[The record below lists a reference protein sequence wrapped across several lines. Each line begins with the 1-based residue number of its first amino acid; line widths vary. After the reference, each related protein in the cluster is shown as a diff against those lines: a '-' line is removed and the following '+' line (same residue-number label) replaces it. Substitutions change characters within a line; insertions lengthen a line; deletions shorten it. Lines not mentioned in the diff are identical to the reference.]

1 MSRPPVT
8 SRRASPRCRRS
19 PPTRPHSSAR
29 VAHPAPCAAAPS
41 TTMVA
46 CARASTGTTS
56 DGARRRVPGWRRPAA
71 PAARGPHQSAWA
83 DARLLQLHVP
93 GPGAGGRGTETLAVY
108 KPAPGET
115 PLDDFP
121 DGTLGK
127 REVAAYL
134 VSAALNWQV
143 VPFTVYRDDGPMGPG
158 SLQQFIVA
166 DLREHYFSL
175 MPARALDFRRLAAF
189 DVIVNNADRKSG
201 HCLLDGDGHI
211 WGVDNGLTFHTL
223 PKLRTVIWEFA
234 GEEVAESLRQD
245 ARQLASELA
254 GAAGWVRALKQ
265 LISAAELRAL
275 AQRAR
280 RFADE
285 GRYPEPTSR
294 WAYPWPLI

>member
-1 MSRPPVT
+1 M
-8 SRRASPRCRRS
+8 
-19 PPTRPHSSAR
+19 
-29 VAHPAPCAAAPS
+29 
-41 TTMVA
+41 
-46 CARASTGTTS
+46 ARAARLP
-56 DGARRRVPGWRRPAA
+56 DGEAQQRLLREGRIK
-71 PAARGPHQSAWA
+71 ARGLMPDCSNYTYLA
-83 DARLLQLHVP
+83 HVR
-93 GPGAGGRGTETLAVY
+93 GNAGAETLAVY

-134 VSAALNWQV
+134 VSAALDWQV
-143 VPFTVYRDDGPMGPG
+143 VPFTVYRDDGPLGPG

-175 MPARALDFRRLAAF
+175 MPARAADFRTVAAF

-201 HCLLDGDGHI
+201 HCLLDDDGHV
-211 WGVDNGLTFHTL
+211 WGVDNGLTFHAL

-234 GEEVAESLRQD
+234 GEEVAENLRQD
-245 ARQLASELA
+245 ARRLA
-254 GAAGWVRALKQ
+254 GELTAGEGWVRALEQ
-265 LISAAELRAL
+265 LISGAEVRAL

-280 RFADE
+280 RLADE

>member
-1 MSRPPVT
+1 MT
-8 SRRASPRCRRS
+8 AAS
-19 PPTRPHSSAR
+19 
-29 VAHPAPCAAAPS
+29 
-41 TTMVA
+41 
-46 CARASTGTTS
+46 ARASTGIIDPMARPFS
-56 DGARRRVPGWRRPAA
+56 SPDGEAQRLLLREGRIK
-71 PAARGPHQSAWA
+71 ARGLMPECSNYTYLAEVCDSH
-83 DARLLQLHVP
+83 
-93 GPGAGGRGTETLAVY
+93 GAQTLGVY
-108 KPAPGET
+108 KPAAGET

-134 VSAALNWQV
+134 VSEALGWGV
-143 VPFTVYRDDGPMGPG
+143 VPHTVYRRDGPMGAG
-158 SLQQFIVA
+158 SVQQFVQA

-175 MPARALDFRRLAAF
+175 MPARAADFRTMAAF

-201 HCLLDGDGHI
+201 HCLLDSDGHV

-245 ARQLASELA
+245 ARRFAAELA
-254 GAAGWVRALKQ
+254 GAAAWVGGLKQ

-280 RFADE
+280 RFAEE

>member
-1 MSRPPVT
+1 M
-8 SRRASPRCRRS
+8 
-19 PPTRPHSSAR
+19 
-29 VAHPAPCAAAPS
+29 
-41 TTMVA
+41 
-46 CARASTGTTS
+46 ARAARLP
-56 DGARRRVPGWRRPAA
+56 DGEAQHRLLREGQIK
-71 PAARGPHQSAWA
+71 ARGLMPDCSNYTYLAQV
-83 DARLLQLHVP
+83 D
-93 GPGAGGRGTETLAVY
+93 GEAGTKTLAIY

-127 REVAAYL
+127 REVAAYV

-143 VPFTVYRDDGPMGPG
+143 VPLTVYRDDGPLGPG

-175 MPARALDFRRLAAF
+175 MPARSTDFRTLAAF

-201 HCLLDGDGHI
+201 HCLLDGRGHI
-211 WGVDNGLTFHTL
+211 WGVDNGLTFHAL

-234 GEEVAESLRQD
+234 GQEVAANLRHD
-245 ARQLASELA
+245 ARRLARELA
-254 GAAGWVRALKQ
+254 AGGGWVRTLEQ
-265 LISAAELRAL
+265 LISPTEVRAL
-275 AQRAR
+275 IQRAR
-280 RFADE
+280 RFAEE

>member
-1 MSRPPVT
+1 M
-8 SRRASPRCRRS
+8 
-19 PPTRPHSSAR
+19 
-29 VAHPAPCAAAPS
+29 AHAAEFP
-41 TTMVA
+41 
-46 CARASTGTTS
+46 
-56 DGARRRVPGWRRPAA
+56 DGAA
-71 PAARGPHQSAWA
+71 QE
-83 DARLLQLHVP
+83 RLLREGRIKTRGLMPDCSNYTYLAHIR
-93 GPGAGGRGTETLAVY
+93 GDTGAETLAVY

-127 REVAAYL
+127 REVAAHL

-143 VPFTVYRDDGPMGPG
+143 VPFTVYRDDGPLGPG

-175 MPARALDFRRLAAF
+175 MPARSGDFRTLAAF

-211 WGVDNGLTFHTL
+211 WGVDNGLTFHAL

-234 GEEVAESLRQD
+234 GEEVPTNLRQD
-245 ARQLASELA
+245 AQRLASQLTA
-254 GAAGWVRALKQ
+254 GDGWVRDLQQ

-280 RFADE
+280 RFANE